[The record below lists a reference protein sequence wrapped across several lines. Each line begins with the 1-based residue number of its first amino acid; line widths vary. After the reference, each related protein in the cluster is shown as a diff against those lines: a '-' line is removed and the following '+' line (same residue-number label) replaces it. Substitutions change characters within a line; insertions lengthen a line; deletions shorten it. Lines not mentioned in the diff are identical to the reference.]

1 MLKKVKTGRYFV
13 FKTGGKLLVV
23 TPKENHMV
31 PETWYLSKKLYL
43 AWTKVRTA
51 FGAFKFK

>member
-1 MLKKVKTGRYFV
+1 V